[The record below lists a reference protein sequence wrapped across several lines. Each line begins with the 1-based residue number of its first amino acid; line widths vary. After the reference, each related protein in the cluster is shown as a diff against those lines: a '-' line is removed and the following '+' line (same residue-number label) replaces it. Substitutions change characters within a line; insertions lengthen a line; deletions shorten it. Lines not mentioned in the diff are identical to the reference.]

1 MGNNMKC
8 LNCDTEALKE
18 SGLCLTCE
26 ELEAQKINGILYLPA
41 LGLIVTL
48 ILTPFSIFTL
58 ASMML
63 SHFENTGIVTYYGI
77 FAFLCILI
85 YFAMAVIAALAFF
98 RRKKITKKLMITY
111 YIVNFITTAGMTV
124 LPAALF
130 NLSLDSN
137 DIRTI
142 SSAIVGIFAWIP
154 YFILSKRIP
163 VVFHK

>member
-1 MGNNMKC
+1 
-8 LNCDTEALKE
+8 
-18 SGLCLTCE
+18 
-26 ELEAQKINGILYLPA
+26 
-41 LGLIVTL
+41 
-48 ILTPFSIFTL
+48 
-58 ASMML
+58 
-63 SHFENTGIVTYYGI
+63 
-77 FAFLCILI
+77 
-85 YFAMAVIAALAFF
+85 MAVIAALAFF